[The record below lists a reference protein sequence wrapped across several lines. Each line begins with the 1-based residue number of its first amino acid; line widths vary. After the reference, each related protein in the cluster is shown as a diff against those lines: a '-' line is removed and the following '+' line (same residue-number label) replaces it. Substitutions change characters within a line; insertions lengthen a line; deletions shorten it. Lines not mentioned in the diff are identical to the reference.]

1 MYIMEEKANIEKIAK
16 KYSLKLLLLFGSQ
29 ANGKNRAD
37 SDFDIAYIAK
47 KELSM
52 DEKISLNNEFISLF
66 NCDKIDLTD
75 LKEANALLIY
85 EISQNCK
92 MLFGD
97 DEDLANFKIFAFKN
111 YIDHIPLFELE
122 EVLVKKRQTLLKD
135 AIYN

>member
-1 MYIMEEKANIEKIAK
+1 MKEKSNIAKIAK

-29 ANGKNRAD
+29 ANGKSRPD

-47 KELSM
+47 KKLSM
-52 DEKISLNNEFISLF
+52 DEKIDLNNEFISFF

-75 LKEANALLIY
+75 LKEADALLIY

-92 MLFGD
+92 LLFGD
-97 DEDLANFKIFAFKN
+97 DEEFANFKIFAFKN

-122 EVLVKKRQTLLKD
+122 EKLVKKRQKLLKE
-135 AIYN
+135 AVK

>member
-1 MYIMEEKANIEKIAK
+1 MKEKSNIAKIAK

-29 ANGKNRAD
+29 ANGKSRPD

-47 KELSM
+47 KKLSM
-52 DEKISLNNEFISLF
+52 DEKIDLNNEFISFF

-75 LKEANALLIY
+75 LKEADALLIY

-92 MLFGD
+92 LLFGD
-97 DEDLANFKIFAFKN
+97 DKEFANFKIFAFKN

-122 EVLVKKRQTLLKD
+122 EKLMKKRQKLLKE
-135 AIYN
+135 AIK

>member
-1 MYIMEEKANIEKIAK
+1 MEEKRNIEKIAG

-29 ANGKNRAD
+29 ASGKSRPD
-37 SDFDIAYIAK
+37 SDFDLAYIAK

-52 DEKISLNNEFISLF
+52 EEKISLNNDFISFF
-66 NCDKIDLTD
+66 NCDSIDVTD

-92 MLFGD
+92 LLFGD
-97 DEDLANFKIFAFKN
+97 DEELANFKIFAFKN

-122 EVLVKKRQTLLKD
+122 EALVKKRQTLLKK
-135 AIYN
+135 AIYS